1 MFIDFQIFS
10 DHKIAKKDGHK
21 VKLRMELR
29 IVNVWVAAIVTLWH
43 NHDIFLHSSKELM
56 VKRHSWFNIF

>member
-1 MFIDFQIFS
+1 MIILIIIKRYVRNDLFIDFQIFS

-29 IVNVWVAAIVTLWH
+29 IVNV
-43 NHDIFLHSSKELM
+43 
-56 VKRHSWFNIF
+56 